1 MRGAEL
7 YYTAGGVSANMRKRK
22 SDRIKNLIYG
32 ANDELTG
39 TAVTDDKK
47 YTHLMQWV
55 FVKAVRIVMQGPIDL
70 NPINPCNNFYSWE
83 VGIYYVIKKKHII
96 FYYENGRPG
105 KNGML
110 QSSKNYAI
118 ARTVNKKD
126 KCYLIGECLPYPFV
140 LVCLLIEFM
149 IFPIGFLI
157 GLLLLYIFGY
167 GDFKE
172 ILSFLDNICSK
183 E

>member
-1 MRGAEL
+1 MIIRQI
-7 YYTAGGVSANMRKRK
+7 KDI
-22 SDRIKNLIYG
+22 DRFYENLHTIG
-32 ANDELTG
+32 
-39 TAVTDDKK
+39 
-47 YTHLMQWV
+47 
-55 FVKAVRIVMQGPIDL
+55 MQGPIDL
-70 NPINPCNNFYSWE
+70 NPLNPCNNFYSWE

-140 LVCLLIEFM
+140 LVCLLIEFI

-172 ILSFLDNICSK
+172 ILSFLDNICSNR
-183 E
+183 